1 MYLLL
6 KVLEDAYNVYDTET
20 QSVTY
25 VPKTLS
31 QVSGVVNEYIHIPY
45 SDYEIRLSQLI
56 ELISIT
62 NCDTSNFGYSFDR
75 TSLLCVKQGFSEE
88 LQYVSI
94 FGYILNNWN
103 TNMIVNDTLV
113 INIADACVTFKLLN
127 KEEFLAFITKFK
139 VFNKKIKAKS
149 YRYEFGEYLT
159 VYEGSK
165 VVFTTAKGSV
175 N

>member
-6 KVLEDAYNVYDTET
+6 KALKDVYSVYDTET
-20 QSVTY
+20 QSVNY
-25 VPKTLS
+25 VPKTLT

-56 ELISIT
+56 KLVSIT

-75 TSLLCVKQGFSEE
+75 TSLLCVKQGFDGE

-94 FGYILNNWN
+94 FGYILNNWD
-103 TNMIVNDTLV
+103 TNMIVSDNLV
-113 INIADACVTFKLLN
+113 INIADACVTFSLLD
-127 KEEFLAFITKFK
+127 KEKFLAFITKFK
-139 VFNKKIKAKS
+139 VFNKEIKTKS
-149 YRYEFGEYLT
+149 YRYEFNEHLT
-159 VYEGSK
+159 VYEGNK
-165 VVFTTAKGSV
+165 IVFTTAKEK